1 MNFIKPIYL
10 LSSLIIISI
19 FVIPFIYISNYV
31 ILVLD
36 DLCRAP
42 VTSQNIIQLIQD
54 WYLTHNG
61 RFINSILS
69 LLPVYNLDI
78 YRIIVALSFPFLGF
92 VLYDFL
98 QKLFKIYELRLD
110 ITERIFLSSLLFV
123 VLIAEIP
130 SLFEFFY
137 WYAAE
142 TVYLFSFI
150 AFLYFLLLLFRI
162 YMELSWNLFVGLFLI
177 IFLNGNNELFLG
189 FNNIILL
196 SLLVRWFL
204 KRKGINFKILLL
216 NIISWITSLIF
227 LLSPGTL
234 SRRGELGY
242 EGDIFVSIKVGLLY
256 GGRFI
261 LENLIEIPNLLF
273 FPIVFL
279 LISKNR
285 IKFNKVKTFHP
296 VLLLFISYLSITSF
310 YGLKFYAT
318 GLVERDVGRVG
329 NILHLVVL
337 IFVLLNMVNLAVV
350 LGRKWKIH
358 DFYKKYLPPIL
369 VILLIIFIFFKNQ
382 NYVDLRQD
390 LIQNNFH
397 EFEKAV
403 EQRNNTIVKTKGDTL
418 VLKQIQGTLLLK
430 SGDEMLISKEWP
442 RTCFLRY
449 VNKKYGKSF
458 QVLQVKKSDN
468 TNHLN

>member
-1 MNFIKPIYL
+1 
-10 LSSLIIISI
+10 
-19 FVIPFIYISNYV
+19 
-31 ILVLD
+31 
-36 DLCRAP
+36 
-42 VTSQNIIQLIQD
+42 
-54 WYLTHNG
+54 
-61 RFINSILS
+61 
-69 LLPVYNLDI
+69 
-78 YRIIVALSFPFLGF
+78 
-92 VLYDFL
+92 
-98 QKLFKIYELRLD
+98 
-110 ITERIFLSSLLFV
+110 
-123 VLIAEIP
+123 
-130 SLFEFFY
+130 
-137 WYAAE
+137 
-142 TVYLFSFI
+142 
-150 AFLYFLLLLFRI
+150 
-162 YMELSWNLFVGLFLI
+162 MELSWNLFVGLFLI